1 MRTSW
6 MRHVA
11 PCTFILLA
19 GLAAS
24 SQPPA
29 PGPPQAA
36 PALDPSK
43 LPDIVGVHLGMSLD
57 QAKAAFAKAYTS
69 RIDAL
74 QLAWGPG
81 GGSVRSV
88 YTMRTETPD
97 YTSHM
102 AVDFTL
108 PPNPQVVWHV
118 GRGAPQP
125 NVNRSVI
132 LAALRQKYGKETVA
146 ISRDAGKP
154 TTDDEEI
161 VAMYWDMDEQGHV
174 ASGSSPM
181 MATGPSFGCNV
192 GWGSAGTQP
201 TTPANQGMPD
211 FCAKSFVGLS
221 VNLGFSP
228 DSRDVITSTG
238 TEMVDYPVLF
248 RALAAT
254 DAFTKN
260 GTQQL
265 QQQQNQKA
273 QETKPVL

>member
-1 MRTSW
+1 MCSSW
-6 MRHVA
+6 LRYVA
-11 PCTFILLA
+11 LCTFILLA

-24 SQPPA
+24 SRPPA
-29 PGPPQAA
+29 PALPQAG
-36 PALDPSK
+36 PAVDPSK

-74 QLAWGPG
+74 QLVWGPG
-81 GGSVRSV
+81 GSMKSV

-97 YTSHM
+97 YMSHM

-108 PPNPQVVWHV
+108 PPNPQVVWHA

-146 ISRDAGKP
+146 ISRTGMP
-154 TTDDEEI
+154 TNNDGEI
-161 VAMYWDMDEQGHV
+161 LSMYWDMDEQGHV
-174 ASGSSPM
+174 ASGAPP
-181 MATGPSFGCNV
+181 TGPSAGCTV
-192 GWGSAGTQP
+192 GWGSSGTQP

-211 FCAKSFVGLS
+211 FCAKSFVGLV
-221 VNLGFSP
+221 VNLGVSES
-228 DSRDVITSTG
+228 SRDIITSTG
-238 TEMVDYPVLF
+238 TEMVDYPILA

-254 DAFTKN
+254 DGFTKN

-265 QQQQNQKA
+265 QKQQDQKA